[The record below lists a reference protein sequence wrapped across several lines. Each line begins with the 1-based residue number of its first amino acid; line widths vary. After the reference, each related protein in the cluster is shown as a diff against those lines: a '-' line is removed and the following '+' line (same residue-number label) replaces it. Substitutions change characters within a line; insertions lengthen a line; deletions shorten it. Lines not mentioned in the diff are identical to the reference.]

1 MKNKIKK
8 TFNKL
13 IKIFIGL
20 LVILFIVIPLY
31 IYVQNDII
39 ANQTKKELLKTKLP
53 NNTNIIDSISI
64 AGKLTGSGNGMQ
76 YFGGI
81 LVKTDLSKED
91 LEEYYKQFRK
101 NEWSFLISKQS
112 SSKIDVIEHGDY
124 RFKKYKEIDK
134 EKYYIIYSWGP
145 TKNDFVKEL
154 DLRGH

>member
-64 AGKLTGSGNGMQ
+64 AGKLFNIKAK
-76 YFGGI
+76 F
-81 LVKTDLSKED
+81 
-91 LEEYYKQFRK
+91 
-101 NEWSFLISKQS
+101 
-112 SSKIDVIEHGDY
+112 
-124 RFKKYKEIDK
+124 
-134 EKYYIIYSWGP
+134 
-145 TKNDFVKEL
+145 
-154 DLRGH
+154 